1 MSQNF
6 EMKIN
11 PLPAKTWNWL
21 HMNGTVLKEEIIT
34 ERGTVKAD
42 RPETVTETECRMENL
57 IKPETQVKSET
68 QIETAEDCAQ
78 KKRNL
83 SQIKTGMGTE
93 MDAFADAGSLE
104 WQVFTS
110 KSGKKESQ
118 PLRLTFSYQDKSR
131 TMNRIGIHMLPD
143 SELTVVMDF
152 TSEKETEGTA
162 AIQTKIYA
170 EENAVLHLIQVQRLG
185 SKMTFLDDF
194 GADCE
199 KNARMETIQLVLG
212 GKDTYLGNRTAL
224 RGESSD
230 LESDIGYLLGGESR
244 LDMNLEAVHTG
255 KKTNSRMDAAGVLSG
270 KAVKIFRG
278 TIDFQ
283 KGCAGSVGNEKE
295 DVLLLDDTIVNQ
307 TIPLIHSNEPDGCC
321 RCAQWKGSQ
330 DIQTIPLILCNEED
344 VEGNHG
350 ATIGKLDEELLL
362 YLESRGI
369 SEEAVYAMMAQARI
383 DSICHK
389 ISDEE
394 MKKKVQEYLEGEREE

>member
-1 MSQNF
+1 
-6 EMKIN
+6 
-11 PLPAKTWNWL
+11 
-21 HMNGTVLKEEIIT
+21 MNGTVLKEEIIT

-199 KNARMETIQLVLG
+199 KNARVETIQLVLG

-244 LDMNLEAVHTG
+244 LDMNLEAGHTG

-295 DVLLLDDTIVNQ
+295 DVLLLDDTIVN
-307 TIPLIHSNEPDGCC
+307 
-321 RCAQWKGSQ
+321 
-330 DIQTIPLILCNEED
+330 QTIPLILCNEED

>member
-78 KKRNL
+78 RDVMVYQYK
-83 SQIKTGMGTE
+83 
-93 MDAFADAGSLE
+93 DAFADAGSLE

-170 EENAVLHLIQVQRLG
+170 EENAVLHLIQIQRLG

-199 KNARMETIQLVLG
+199 KNARVETIQLVLG

-307 TIPLIHSNEPDGCC
+307 TIPLI
-321 RCAQWKGSQ
+321 
-330 DIQTIPLILCNEED
+330 LCNEED

>member
-34 ERGTVKAD
+34 ERRTVKAD

-57 IKPETQVKSET
+57 IKPETQ
-68 QIETAEDCAQ
+68 
-78 KKRNL
+78 
-83 SQIKTGMGTE
+83 
-93 MDAFADAGSLE
+93 
-104 WQVFTS
+104 
-110 KSGKKESQ
+110 
-118 PLRLTFSYQDKSR
+118 
-131 TMNRIGIHMLPD
+131 
-143 SELTVVMDF
+143 
-152 TSEKETEGTA
+152 

-255 KKTNSRMDAAGVLSG
+255 KKTNSQMDAAGVLSG

-295 DVLLLDDTIVNQ
+295 DVLLLDDTIVN
-307 TIPLIHSNEPDGCC
+307 
-321 RCAQWKGSQ
+321 
-330 DIQTIPLILCNEED
+330 QTIPLILCNEED

>member
-110 KSGKKESQ
+110 KSGKKENQ

-185 SKMTFLDDF
+185 SKMT
-194 GADCE
+194 
-199 KNARMETIQLVLG
+199 
-212 GKDTYLGNRTAL
+212 AL

-255 KKTNSRMDAAGVLSG
+255 KKTNSQMDAAGVLSG

-295 DVLLLDDTIVNQ
+295 DVLLLDDTIVN
-307 TIPLIHSNEPDGCC
+307 
-321 RCAQWKGSQ
+321 
-330 DIQTIPLILCNEED
+330 QTIPLILCNEED

>member
-1 MSQNF
+1 MS
-6 EMKIN
+6 
-11 PLPAKTWNWL
+11 
-21 HMNGTVLKEEIIT
+21 
-34 ERGTVKAD
+34 
-42 RPETVTETECRMENL
+42 
-57 IKPETQVKSET
+57 
-68 QIETAEDCAQ
+68 AQ
-78 KKRNL
+78 L
-83 SQIKTGMGTE
+83 LQIKDLSVKVEDKEILHNVDLNLNKGETHVLMGPNG
-93 MDAFADAGSLE
+93 AG
-104 WQVFTS
+104 
-110 KSGKKESQ
+110 KSTLG
-118 PLRLTFSYQDKSR
+118 
-131 TMNRIGIHMLPD
+131 
-143 SELTVVMDF
+143 
-152 TSEKETEGTA
+152 
-162 AIQTKIYA
+162 YA
-170 EENAVLHLIQVQRLG
+170 LMGNPRYEITDGH
-185 SKMTFLDDF
+185 
-194 GADCE
+194 
-199 KNARMETIQLVLG
+199 
-212 GKDTYLGNRTAL
+212 DTYLGNRTAL

-255 KKTNSRMDAAGVLSG
+255 KKTNSRMDVAGVLSG

-295 DVLLLDDTIVNQ
+295 DVLLLDDTIVN
-307 TIPLIHSNEPDGCC
+307 
-321 RCAQWKGSQ
+321 
-330 DIQTIPLILCNEED
+330 QTIPLILCNEED

>member
-57 IKPETQVKSET
+57 IKPET

-199 KNARMETIQLVLG
+199 KNARVETIQLVLG
-212 GKDTYLGNRTAL
+212 GNRTAL

-307 TIPLIHSNEPDGCC
+307 TIPLI
-321 RCAQWKGSQ
+321 
-330 DIQTIPLILCNEED
+330 LCNEED